1 MYLIENGDLKKSKR
15 FYSFIKKF
23 SEMFGVTYDESR
35 RKGSD
40 ANKEYHIQHLRIN
53 QDNKK
58 RNLRKL

>member
-1 MYLIENGDLKKSKR
+1 
-15 FYSFIKKF
+15 
-23 SEMFGVTYDESR
+23 MFGVTYDESR